1 MSIIIDL
8 IIVGILGISI
18 FFGYQKGL
26 TKCVIKILSFIIALV
41 VAAILFKPVSNFVIQ
56 NTQIDETIKEAVV
69 NVVKDDVEEGGKVK
83 EDSNLPNAMVNYIN
97 ETVGNAVNE
106 AKDNVV
112 AVAADGIAT
121 ITINVGVAILLFVI
135 VRIAL
140 IFVSALSKIITDLP
154 IIKQFDKTGGILY
167 GAVKAFIII
176 FVIFALIS
184 LISPMIEQT
193 GIIKAINQSFVGS
206 ILYNNNILLNILF

>member
-26 TKCVIKILSFIIALV
+26 TKCIIKILSFIIAVV

-69 NVVKDDVEEGGKVK
+69 NLVKDDVEEGGKVK
-83 EDSNLPNAMVNYIN
+83 EDSNLPDAMVNYIN
-97 ETVGNAVNE
+97 ETVGSAVNE

-121 ITINVGVAILLFVI
+121 ITINVGVAIILFII

-167 GAVKAFIII
+167 GAVKTFVII
-176 FVIFALIS
+176 FVVFALIS